1 MVRYGADYPNTG
13 YEEVEHAGKP
23 APNAPYPI
31 PDSRFPTPYSPKNL
45 QKFSKY
51 AIIIRFCA
59 IIKVEIS
66 K

>member
-1 MVRYGADYPNTG
+1 MRYGADYPNTA

-45 QKFSKY
+45 QNFSKY
-51 AIIIRFCA
+51 AII
-59 IIKVEIS
+59 
-66 K
+66 